1 MLMQIKQILPSGLPE
16 ADRFQVSILQP
27 PKRRV
32 RSFSYIKRQY
42 KRHPS
47 LFIACYNPAI
57 AGVVFGFVKRDNV
70 LLGELVVKKEFRGK
84 GIGLKL
90 VQRLIKEAKKR
101 GKKEICLGAQPAAE
115 KFYLKAGFKPVLF
128 AQIHHKDVP
137 KDYLHK
143 GFEIEKETNYKD
155 AKRLFIHVK
164 KYDSKLKEKVKKA
177 FNAYDVIYLFVKK
190 L

>member
-1 MLMQIKQILPSGLPE
+1 MQIKRISPKALAE
-16 ADRFQVSILQP
+16 ADKFQISILQP
-27 PKRRV
+27 HGRRV
-32 RSFSYIKRQY
+32 RSFSYIQRQY
-42 KRHPS
+42 KKHPS
-47 LFIACYNPAI
+47 LFIACFNPSI
-57 AGVVFGFVKRDNV
+57 VGIVFGFVKRDKV
-70 LLGELVVKKEFRGK
+70 LLGELAVKKEFRKK

-90 VQRLIKEAKKR
+90 VNALAKEAKAL

-128 AQIHHKDVP
+128 AQIRHKDVP

-155 AKRLFIHVK
+155 AKRLFIHVN
-164 KYDSKLKEKVKKA
+164 KYDKRLKEKAKKA
-177 FNAYDVIYLFVKK
+177 LNAYDVIYLFVKK

>member
-1 MLMQIKQILPSGLPE
+1 MQIRRISPQELVE
-16 ADRFQVSILQP
+16 ADRFQIEILQP
-27 PKRRV
+27 HGKRV

-42 KRHPS
+42 RRYPS
-47 LFIACYNPAI
+47 LFIACYNPSI
-57 AGVVFGFVKRDNV
+57 VGIVFGFVKRDNV
-70 LLGELVVKKEFRGK
+70 LLGELAVKKELRGK

-90 VQRLIKEAKKR
+90 VQQLTKEAKAL
-101 GKKEICLGAQPAAE
+101 GKKEICLGAQPSAE

-128 AQIHHKDVP
+128 AQIKHRKVP

-155 AKRLFIHVK
+155 AKRLYIHVK
-164 KYDSKLKEKVKKA
+164 KYDAKLKQKVKKVL
-177 FNAYDVIYLFVKK
+177 NAYDVIYLFVKK